1 MLDTSK
7 LYVRDNNN
15 DSWSWMTT
23 NRTDCPGENSGS
35 NGFVNCYPE
44 NSGAHSLMESGVNNL
59 CEVGSTKDYKQK
71 VSAILV
77 KFDGSSQS
85 GSTEKVATN
94 IYCRG

>member
-1 MLDTSK
+1 M
-7 LYVRDNNN
+7 
-15 DSWSWMTT
+15 
-23 NRTDCPGENSGS
+23 
-35 NGFVNCYPE
+35 
-44 NSGAHSLMESGVNNL
+44 MESGVNNL